1 MYKED
6 KQKIIVA
13 SIIASVLF
21 GYYFIFGKDKILNA
35 LAVIGLLAWVGTMF
49 LLNKSRKKRLN
60 SDENQE
66 HPSQKS

>member
-6 KQKIIVA
+6 KQKIIIA

-21 GYYFIFGKDKILNA
+21 GYYFIFGKDKILNI
-35 LAVIGLLAWVGTMF
+35 LAVIGLVVWVGSMF
-49 LLNKSRKKRLN
+49 LLNKARKKRLN

-66 HPSQKS
+66 HPSQQ

>member
-21 GYYFIFGKDKILNA
+21 GYYFIIGKDKILNV
-35 LAVIGLLAWVGTMF
+35 LAVIGMLAWVGSMF
-49 LLNKSRKKRLN
+49 FLNKSRKKRLN

-66 HPSQKS
+66 HPSQK

>member
-21 GYYFIFGKDKILNA
+21 GYYFIFGKDKILNI
-35 LAVIGLLAWVGTMF
+35 LAVVGLLAWVGTMF

-60 SDENQE
+60 SDESQE
-66 HPSQKS
+66 HPNQK